1 MVDAA
6 LNSLLHGT
14 PNLHQILP
22 DVLILA
28 LFNVLPVAASVILAP
43 LLYLVQRVL
52 LVHVALVVEPAAL
65 LAFRQRT
72 TAHTVANPFVHA
84 VAFSIERYELH
95 AVRVVGKEHLRLPHD
110 AQRSDR
116 AQHLVDGYVGHVTS
130 ARCCQA
136 AV

>member
-6 LNSLLHGT
+6 FYRLLHGA

-22 DVLILA
+22 DVLVLA
-28 LFNVLPVAASVILAP
+28 LVNVLPVATSVILAP

-52 LVHVALVVEPAAL
+52 LIHLALVVEPAAL
-65 LAFRQRT
+65 LAFRQC
-72 TAHTVANPFVHA
+72 AAAYAVAYPLVHA
-84 VAFSIERYELH
+84 VAFGVERYELH
-95 AVRVVGKEHLRLPHD
+95 AVRVIGQEHLRLPHD
-110 AQRSDR
+110 AQRSNG
-116 AQHLVDGYVGHVTS
+116 AQHFVDCYVCHVTS